1 MCNHT
6 LLESDFIDVWD
17 CSPRL
22 QDDETLEI
30 CSNYIVRKQNIEIPF
45 SNRIHFN
52 FFHNPFLSLPL
63 YLQNHGFCH
72 SMSSCKK
79 SHDVCRAVLLEDQ
92 KKSKKR
98 KRKDESNAVPK
109 EVDVFVETASTF
121 SRQERFKGH
130 RAGHDA
136 FMTAFCFASFI
147 AQKTSTRPDSV
158 NTVNSTCWKDL
169 VADVRNRI
177 CLSGKDFPLLIQK
190 STFSKCSKF
199 HLDKYSRLVSEQ
211 PDLGS

>member
-1 MCNHT
+1 M
-6 LLESDFIDVWD
+6 
-17 CSPRL
+17 P
-22 QDDETLEI
+22 
-30 CSNYIVRKQNIEIPF
+30 
-45 SNRIHFN
+45 
-52 FFHNPFLSLPL
+52 
-63 YLQNHGFCH
+63 
-72 SMSSCKK
+72 SCKK

-98 KRKDESNAVPK
+98 KRKDESNTCVPK
-109 EVDVFVETASTF
+109 EVDVFVGTANTF
-121 SRQERFKGH
+121 PRQERFKGH

-147 AQKTSTRPDSV
+147 AQKTSSRPDSS
-158 NTVNSTCWKDL
+158 TVMSTCWKDL

-190 STFSKCSKF
+190 SAFAKCSKF
-199 HLDKYSRLVSEQ
+199 HLEKYSRLVSEQ